1 MFEYREP
8 VTKANIQLKS
18 HFKVPKGLEVSYRH
32 YIQNKTELDL
42 KKKRKTVIYKVKTT
56 TIILV
61 INDRENI

>member
-42 KKKRKTVIYKVKTT
+42 KKKRERLSFTK
-56 TIILV
+56 
-61 INDRENI
+61 